1 MTQSGLADLYKR
13 LWFFWGERGSR
24 IGVLQLPL
32 ADQLFLRA
40 ALVMRLAEAHMCVT
54 GHAELGADGK
64 DYVPTQCTP
73 PFPKISTPSAPLRER
88 GSAVASLGQIN
99 GETPMKS
106 LVSMIVALGIA
117 VAFTAPTFA
126 ADKAPTT
133 KADCEKAKMKWD
145 DAAKKCS

>member
-1 MTQSGLADLYKR
+1 M
-13 LWFFWGERGSR
+13 
-24 IGVLQLPL
+24 
-32 ADQLFLRA
+32 FLRA

-54 GHAELGADGK
+54 GHAELGADGG

-73 PFPKISTPSAPLRER
+73 PFPKNQHSKRPLTGAWFGGCQPGTST
-88 GSAVASLGQIN
+88 IN

>member
-1 MTQSGLADLYKR
+1 LGVGLAA
-13 LWFFWGERGSR
+13 
-24 IGVLQLPL
+24 L

-54 GHAELGADGK
+54 GHAELGADGG

-73 PFPKISTPSAPLRER
+73 PFPKNQHSKRPLTGAWFGGCQPGTST
-88 GSAVASLGQIN
+88 IN

>member
-13 LWFFWGERGSR
+13 LWFFWGGERGSR

-73 PFPKISTPSAPLRER
+73 PFPKNQHSKRPLTGAWFGGCQPGTNKRRNTHEEPR
-88 GSAVASLGQIN
+88 
-99 GETPMKS
+99 
-106 LVSMIVALGIA
+106 
-117 VAFTAPTFA
+117 F
-126 ADKAPTT
+126 
-133 KADCEKAKMKWD
+133 D
-145 DAAKKCS
+145 DRCVGYCGCLHRPDVCR